1 MRVYAKKAFRYLGV
15 DYPFGWQDLSQS
27 LADTLQALNKVGFSD
42 NALDPGTSITQIN
55 TPTDLTSGIGQ
66 LPNGDLYSTNGFAV
80 KNINTKPLLVT
91 DIANCQLW
99 LDASSGGIMR
109 DATWGAY
116 AAGDAVVSWPDRSGL
131 GQTVTPTGS
140 PVLSSINGLPAV
152 KFSGAEKFTVASLL
166 KTANIGTTG
175 FTMFVVATRT
185 TGDTSN
191 RLVVSSTGLG
201 NPGVWISADRS
212 ANTTSIS
219 ASGIT
224 AFNPTADR
232 GTMDGVYLYGLNN
245 SSLGTF
251 GINTVL
257 GCDGT
262 AASSSC
268 LDIKALATGSLTV
281 GTDVGG
287 LSVGGDAGYFH
298 TGNIGEVIFY
308 NRYLTYA
315 EINAVQGWLM
325 SKWGFDKKS
334 VVCCGD
340 SLTTGTNSTGGD
352 GQSIVTGTTN
362 YPNKLKGMLGGES
375 SVSVR
380 TDAYPGRTMSLNL
393 TKIAISR
400 LHQTLY
406 NKYSKYSQYLVLW
419 QGTNDVAGGP
429 SGTVTGGD
437 AFTQYMKICA
447 DASNLG
453 FSIIPVTIMKRQTE
467 ATLPGFDAQRVIFNN
482 LLRSS
487 IYAKQLVD
495 LDLIPQTMNTSDTTY
510 FAADKIH
517 GTDTLYQLISAAV
530 APKII

>member
-1 MRVYAKKAFRYLGV
+1 
-15 DYPFGWQDLSQS
+15 
-27 LADTLQALNKVGFSD
+27 
-42 NALDPGTSITQIN
+42 
-55 TPTDLTSGIGQ
+55 
-66 LPNGDLYSTNGFAV
+66 
-80 KNINTKPLLVT
+80 
-91 DIANCQLW
+91 
-99 LDASSGGIMR
+99 
-109 DATWGAY
+109 
-116 AAGDAVVSWPDRSGL
+116 
-131 GQTVTPTGS
+131 
-140 PVLSSINGLPAV
+140 
-152 KFSGAEKFTVASLL
+152 
-166 KTANIGTTG
+166 
-175 FTMFVVATRT
+175 
-185 TGDTSN
+185 
-191 RLVVSSTGLG
+191 
-201 NPGVWISADRS
+201 
-212 ANTTSIS
+212 
-219 ASGIT
+219 
-224 AFNPTADR
+224 
-232 GTMDGVYLYGLNN
+232 
-245 SSLGTF
+245 
-251 GINTVL
+251 
-257 GCDGT
+257 
-262 AASSSC
+262 
-268 LDIKALATGSLTV
+268 
-281 GTDVGG
+281 
-287 LSVGGDAGYFH
+287 
-298 TGNIGEVIFY
+298 
-308 NRYLTYA
+308 
-315 EINAVQGWLM
+315 M

-517 GTDTLYQLISAAV
+517 GTDTLYQLIAAAV